1 MKKLLSVTFIVAL
14 VLSVLPMSVSAA
26 GAPEL
31 DAQAAILCAVSDDG
45 KYVLVLYEKNADEKM
60 YPASLTKIM
69 TAIVALEHENDLSA
83 EFIAYAKSLE
93 VLGKGVYYLMPGE
106 KMAFS
111 DYLNLM
117 LVPSYNEAANVIA
130 YNIGGNLEAFVEM
143 MNDKAAELGCTGT
156 HFTNAHGL
164 HDENHYTTA
173 RDMLTIARYAMQ
185 NETFAQIVAQ
195 TGITLPVTNKHKTES
210 YLPTTNDL
218 LRKSQGVYLEK
229 ATGIKT
235 GYTSAAGNCLAASYY
250 DPELGFEYYS
260 VVLGCPEPTSEK
272 SKVSFTDTKTLIKY
286 ATTGFSEQPILR
298 ATQPIVEV
306 PVTLSPD
313 GTSVVLL
320 PEKSVSDFLPN
331 TFNYETDLHIRAEG
345 EALPADFDPTGK
357 VILTYSVPAEIEAPI
372 EKGQALGTLK
382 LEFDGRE
389 ICTMNLLSSLTLT
402 KSEVLDTVN
411 TFQNFTQTKAFKY
424 LVIGIVAL
432 IVVLVVVI
440 IITASARRKKRR
452 KYGRGRYSR

>member
-1 MKKLLSVTFIVAL
+1 MKKILSVTFILAL
-14 VLSVLPMSVSAA
+14 VLSVFPMVASAA

-31 DAQAAILCAVSDDG
+31 DAKSAILCAVSDDG
-45 KYVLVLYEKNADEKM
+45 KYDLVIYEKDADQKM

-69 TAIVALEHENDLSA
+69 TAIVALEYQSDLDA
-83 EFIAYAKSLE
+83 EFTAYAKSLD

-106 KMAFS
+106 KMAFR

-130 YNIGGNLEAFVEM
+130 YNIAGSLEGFVEM
-143 MNDKAAELGCTGT
+143 MNDKAKDLGCTGT
-156 HFTNAHGL
+156 HFANAHGL
-164 HDENHYTTA
+164 HDDEHYTTA
-173 RDMLTIARYAMQ
+173 RDMLIISRYAMQ
-185 NETFAQIVAQ
+185 NETFAEIVAQ

-229 ATGIKT
+229 AIGTKT
-235 GYTSAAGNCLAASYY
+235 GYTSAAGNCLAAAYK
-250 DPELGFEYYS
+250 DVELGMTYYS
-260 VVLGCPEPTSEK
+260 VVLGCPEPTEEK
-272 SKVSFTDTKTLIKY
+272 SKVSFTDTKSLFRY
-286 ATTGFSEQPILR
+286 ASTGFSEQPVLR

-320 PEKSVSDFLPN
+320 PERSVEDYLPN
-331 TFNYETDLHIRAEG
+331 SFNYDTDVYIKAAG
-345 EALPADFDPTGK
+345 ESLPEDFDPAGK
-357 VILTYSVPAEIEAPI
+357 VILTYTVAAELEAPI
-372 EKGQALGTLK
+372 EKGQAVGTLK

-402 KSEVLDTVN
+402 KSEVLDTVD
-411 TFQNFTQTKAFKY
+411 TFQNFLQSKAFKFI
-424 LVIGIVAL
+424 VIGIAAL

-440 IITASARRKKRR
+440 IVTSSRRRKRN